1 MCAFNA
7 KKILNTSKL
16 SLILRRLAS
25 QLYEN
30 HNHFEDAV
38 LIGIQPRGVFLFN
51 EVIKVFENKH
61 PDLNIKSGILDF
73 TFFRDD
79 FRRSEKTLSANS
91 SEINFTIENKRIVL
105 IDDVLFTGRSIKAAM
120 SAIDSYGRPKS
131 IELLVLV
138 DRRFKREIPI
148 EANYCG
154 TKIDTFK
161 GDKVKVIWD
170 DMPDNN
176 KVFIES

>member
-1 MCAFNA
+1 MP
-7 KKILNTSKL
+7 KKILLDSKKIH
-16 SLILRRLAS
+16 LILSRLVYE
-25 QLYEN
+25 LIEN
-30 HNHFEDAV
+30 HKDFEDTV
-38 LIGIQPRGVFLFN
+38 LIGLQPRGVYLFN
-51 EVIKVFENKH
+51 QILKVFERSH
-61 PDLNIKSGILDF
+61 PKINIKSGILDF

-79 FRRSEKTLSANS
+79 FRRTEKT
-91 SEINFTIENKRIVL
+91 IVL

-161 GDKVKVIWD
+161 GDKVKVVWD
-170 DMPDNN
+170 DKPINN

>member
-1 MCAFNA
+1 MPIKVLLES
-7 KKILNTSKL
+7 KKIN
-16 SLILRRLAS
+16 LILSRLVCE
-25 QLYEN
+25 LIEN
-30 HNHFEDAV
+30 HKDFNDTV
-38 LIGIQPRGVFLFN
+38 LIGLQPRGVFLFN
-51 EVIKVFENKH
+51 KIIKVFENKH

-148 EANYCG
+148 EANYFG

-161 GDKVKVIWD
+161 GDKVKVVWD
-170 DMPDNN
+170 KKNINN

>member
-1 MCAFNA
+1 MP
-7 KKILNTSKL
+7 KKILLDSKKID
-16 SLILRRLAS
+16 LILNRLVCE
-25 QLYEN
+25 LVEN
-30 HNHFEDAV
+30 HKDFNNTV
-38 LIGIQPRGVFLFN
+38 LIGLQPRGTYLIEKILDIFKKKYPN
-51 EVIKVFENKH
+51 I
-61 PDLNIKSGILDF
+61 NIKSGILDF

-79 FRRSEKTLSANS
+79 FRRTEKTLSANS
-91 SEINFTIENKRIVL
+91 TQINFTLENKRIVL

-170 DMPDNN
+170 DKPVNN

>member
-1 MCAFNA
+1 MS
-7 KKILNTSKL
+7 KKIILNNDKLNL
-16 SLILRRLAS
+16 SLDRLAC
-25 QLYEN
+25 QLTEN
-30 HNHFEDAV
+30 HDDFKDTV
-38 LIGIQPRGVFLFN
+38 LVGLQPRGKSLCENIVKILLSKYKINTVDHGFLD
-51 EVIKVFENKH
+51 I
-61 PDLNIKSGILDF
+61 

-79 FRRSEKTLSANS
+79 FRRTEKTLSVNS
-91 SEINFTIENKRIVL
+91 TQINFTLENKRIVL

-170 DMPDNN
+170 DKPVNN

>member
-1 MCAFNA
+1 M
-7 KKILNTSKL
+7 KRKILNEKKINIILERL
-16 SLILRRLAS
+16 SNEIL
-25 QLYEN
+25 E
-30 HNHFEDAV
+30 NHFETKNSV
-38 LIGIQPRGVFLFN
+38 LIGIQPRGIELCKRLYHN
-51 EVIKVFENKH
+51 LKKLNK
-61 PDLNIKSGILDF
+61 DVQMGKLDISF
-73 TFFRDD
+73 YRDD

-148 EANYCG
+148 EANYFG

-161 GDKVKVIWD
+161 GDKVKVVWD
-170 DMPDNN
+170 KKNINN

>member
-1 MCAFNA
+1 MGFGDIYLKC
-7 KKILNTSKL
+7 ISKL
-16 SLILRRLAS
+16 IF
-25 QLYEN
+25 YG
-30 HNHFEDAV
+30 HCVFFEP
-38 LIGIQPRGVFLFN
+38 LKGRFWHSGGSRGVYLFN
-51 EVIKVFENKH
+51 QILKLFETNHPKIK
-61 PDLNIKSGILDF
+61 IKSGILDF

-79 FRRSEKTLSANS
+79 FRRTEKTLSANS
-91 SEINFTIENKRIVL
+91 TQINFTLENKRIVL

-170 DMPDNN
+170 DKPLNN